1 MATVEHPL
9 TAGRIV
15 LGTVQLGIPYGRRS
29 GAEPMPEEK
38 VQAILDRAW
47 HAGVR
52 QFDTAESYGTA
63 AERLSAWL
71 SSSLRASESSVVTK
85 VPLGDAADRHRIR
98 EACLRFRGVG
108 SLAVLTHG
116 APSPKLYSEFAA
128 LVGECGAIPGVSVY
142 TADEIR
148 SLCGVGV
155 ARVQAPMNVVDR
167 RQLSAANAAGIPFDA
182 RSVYLQGVLLDE
194 PDVAES
200 RVAGGGRLAK
210 AVRDAAHRA
219 GISPAVGLLG
229 GALAALGPRDRL
241 VVGVDTPSELDVF
254 VHAASAPAE
263 LVRAFVSA
271 MAAAV
276 PVSDIPPGLLDPRT
290 WKR

>member
-1 MATVEHPL
+1 
-9 TAGRIV
+9 
-15 LGTVQLGIPYGRRS
+15 
-29 GAEPMPEEK
+29 
-38 VQAILDRAW
+38 
-47 HAGVR
+47 
-52 QFDTAESYGTA
+52 
-63 AERLSAWL
+63 
-71 SSSLRASESSVVTK
+71 
-85 VPLGDAADRHRIR
+85 
-98 EACLRFRGVG
+98 
-108 SLAVLTHG
+108 
-116 APSPKLYSEFAA
+116 
-128 LVGECGAIPGVSVY
+128 
-142 TADEIR
+142 
-148 SLCGVGV
+148 
-155 ARVQAPMNVVDR
+155 MNVVDR

-194 PDVAES
+194 PEAAES

-210 AVRDAAHRA
+210 AVHDAAHRA

-241 VVGVDTPSELDVF
+241 VVGVDTPSELEVF
-254 VHAASAPAE
+254 VDAASAPAE